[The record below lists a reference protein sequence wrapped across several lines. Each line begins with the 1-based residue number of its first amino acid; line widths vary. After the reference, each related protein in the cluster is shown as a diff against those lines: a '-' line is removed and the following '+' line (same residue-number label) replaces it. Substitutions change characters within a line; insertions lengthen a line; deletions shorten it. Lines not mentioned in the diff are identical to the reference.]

1 MAASA
6 AKQKS
11 QKLSSQTELGL
22 NPDQHKSAHERAKL
36 SYGGQRPNLTQVI
49 SRKLRSSGA
58 PNAGVRW
65 RTPLGVG
72 TTRSDSVSGDVSGVT
87 ARQESEGESLVRGR
101 HRRSPTA
108 LLRRAQRRNNKLFQR
123 GIVQDDAETFNKL
136 AEIHNHGRTRRELLV
151 DGDEAGQSH
160 RQATELGV
168 DPTSLRGSGQV
179 IGEEDRRVDA
189 EGASREASGEGQ
201 KEGAVG
207 RAPPTPPAP
216 RSEHSGSVLDR
227 GPRRSSPSSRAGA
240 ARDRG
245 KPRRRTKHSLV
256 RTIARQIQDLVQIL
270 YCIEIDDDDPIQ
282 EPERGAAEK
291 SPALDEWSG
300 GLAPQCQPKE
310 SVGFTDRQV
319 GGASGSGDVSGITGA
334 LTKREREAVTLG
346 GASGS
351 GDVSGITGALTK
363 REREAVTLDELEG
376 DCREACSEAGPTGGR
391 PVDNPAVAEPPAEP
405 SEACHS
411 GVAGSQPMIM
421 GFISDVEVAAA
432 GSGELSQSAACI
444 ADLKPGDQVEFLSDA
459 PALRRYLE
467 EFGRYVGDDYR
478 ELTLPKGAH
487 GRVLR
492 NSAWN
497 GRRFLDLAVDGFETV
512 VRGNPRDAY
521 PDTPPVRLGFPE
533 DVPGFALA
541 LRAQIYTGSMSTL
554 RNGPSLPPDGAR
566 EAGGV
571 FH

>member
-11 QKLSSQTELGL
+11 QKLSSQAELGL

-72 TTRSDSVSGDVSGVT
+72 TTRPDSVSGDVSGVT

-108 LLRRAQRRNNKLFQR
+108 LLRRAQRRNNKLFQK

-136 AEIHNHGRTRRELLV
+136 AEIHNHGRTRREPLV
-151 DGDEAGQSH
+151 DGDETGQSH

-227 GPRRSSPSSRAGA
+227 GPRRSSPSSGAGA

-291 SPALDEWSG
+291 SPALDERSG

-310 SVGFTDRQV
+310 SVGFTERQV

-334 LTKREREAVTLG
+334 LTKRERKAV
-346 GASGS
+346 
-351 GDVSGITGALTK
+351 I
-363 REREAVTLDELEG
+363 LDELEG

-478 ELTLPKGAH
+478 EFTLPKGAH

-554 RNGPSLPPDGAR
+554 RDGSSLPPDGAR